1 MTTAKTSRNVER
13 NSPRTHRTRPFLQP
27 FIFPSN
33 PAKPMKTSSL
43 FFRTICGFAAVCAM
57 VLWAGS
63 PLPLQADETPDA
75 ATGGPRLFASPEE
88 ATQALLAATKAKDKT
103 AIHEIFGAQAHELLT
118 SGDPVQDKAEFA
130 SFATAISQMCNLVR
144 KGDDKIVLY
153 IGAENWPFPIPL
165 VKKDGQWFFDALAGK
180 DELINR
186 RIGED
191 EIIAIGV
198 CRAYVAAQREYA
210 GEDRAGDGVL
220 KYAQKLM
227 STPGKKDG
235 LYWEPVPDEPLSPF
249 GPLVAQAREEGYGQ
263 NHQKGHHQPFHGYLF
278 KILTAQGADAP
289 GGPYNYIINGN
300 MIAGFAL
307 IAYPA
312 HWGDSGVMTFIV
324 NQQGKVY
331 QCNLGE
337 NSADL
342 AGAITEFNPDSQWTV
357 VQEQGA
363 VWK

>member
-1 MTTAKTSRNVER
+1 MTTNSRNIER
-13 NSPRTHRTRPFLQP
+13 NSRRTHRAKPYHRP
-27 FIFPSN
+27 FIFQSN
-33 PAKPMKTSSL
+33 PVQPMKTSPL
-43 FFRTICGFAAVCAM
+43 LVRTVYGFIAICAV
-57 VLWAGS
+57 VLWAG
-63 PLPLQADETPDA
+63 LPQSLQADETPA
-75 ATGGPRLFASPEE
+75 VATGGPRLFASPEA

-103 AIHEIFGAQAHELLT
+103 DIHEIFGPQAHELLT

-130 SFATAISQMCNLVR
+130 SFAKAISQMCNLVR

-153 IGAENWPFPIPL
+153 IGSENWPFPIPL
-165 VKKDGQWFFDALAGK
+165 VKKDGQWFFDVVAGK

-191 EIIAIGV
+191 ETIAIGV

-210 GEDRAGDGVL
+210 SEDRAGDGVL

-235 LYWEPVPDEPLSPF
+235 LYWEPVKDEVLSPF
-249 GPLVAQAREEGYGQ
+249 GPLVAEAREEGYGQ

-278 KILTAQGADAP
+278 KILTAQGAAAP
-289 GGPYNYIINGN
+289 GGSYNYIINGN

-312 HWGDSGVMTFIV
+312 NWGDSGVMTFIV

-331 QCNLGE
+331 QGNLGE
-337 NSADL
+337 QSADL

>member
-1 MTTAKTSRNVER
+1 
-13 NSPRTHRTRPFLQP
+13 
-27 FIFPSN
+27 
-33 PAKPMKTSSL
+33 
-43 FFRTICGFAAVCAM
+43 M